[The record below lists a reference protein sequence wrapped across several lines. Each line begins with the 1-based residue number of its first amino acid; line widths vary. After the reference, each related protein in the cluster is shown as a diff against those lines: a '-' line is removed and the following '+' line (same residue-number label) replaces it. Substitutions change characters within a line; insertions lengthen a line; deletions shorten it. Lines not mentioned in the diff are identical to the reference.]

1 MNRNFVDFHIKYFK
15 RSGFVI
21 LVTSAF
27 IFSTSLIFQLY
38 ERKSNLSDQAQS
50 LAKSLRGPLLSGSDA
65 EVYEFC
71 RSISSGNMYDLV
83 EVKKS
88 DRTLCSFKK
97 SGFFV
102 HTIKSTYPVSFDPF
116 SANASQVAIAYV
128 TVGSEAQSV
137 ILSILLLPFLFLV
150 TIFTL
155 NRLNRSYRQSI
166 EKDLARPLG
175 NLSNIIKT
183 DPRNIRETKD
193 LISDQTF
200 SEISELINSYS
211 NLIGKLDETEKELIL
226 ISQQEALFKISR
238 QVAHDIR
245 SPISALKSSLPILSK
260 DPTTASEL
268 LKMSIDRIDSIA
280 NDLLDRSRSKLS
292 AVDLEQSVRRIVAE
306 KISDPDISSQIKFSI
321 DVQSDLPK
329 VYAERAMIERMVSNL
344 FNNSIE
350 AMSSKGE
357 INIKISRL
365 GSDEL
370 QLTITDSGPGTSDE
384 IITLLN
390 QSPTSLGKKAGNGI
404 GLIQAKTYIAS
415 VGGRILFSS
424 SLGHGFTV
432 EIIFP
437 VWNDPA

>member
-1 MNRNFVDFHIKYFK
+1 VKI
-15 RSGFVI
+15 GALLILI
-21 LVTSAF
+21 LVSGLLISVAMGLTSH
-27 IFSTSLIFQLY
+27 LI
-38 ERKSNLSDQAQS
+38 NL
-50 LAKSLRGPLLSGSDA
+50 KI
-65 EVYEFC
+65 
-71 RSISSGNMYDLV
+71 ISSGEKTYVTN
-83 EVKKS
+83 
-88 DRTLCSFKK
+88 RTLALSHVVEALRNEILNSNYRYVRNHLEAPRSEGFFSYFMLHDSSGNLLVHSGVEPPLRENLLKIQIPIYFNDGGEVFGRFSFFVDDAPIRDLSRSLFRATFQIVLIGTLIIFVIIVGLNFTYFIVAKDLLFFAK
-97 SGFFV
+97 SGLTKNTSRSRGV
-102 HTIKSTYPVSFDPF
+102 
-116 SANASQVAIAYV
+116 
-128 TVGSEAQSV
+128 
-137 ILSILLLPFLFLV
+137 LSFLFEPLYNATSRTIDEILV
-150 TIFTL
+150 SRNQLETL
-155 NRLNRSYRQSI
+155 
-166 EKDLARPLG
+166 
-175 NLSNIIKT
+175 
-183 DPRNIRETKD
+183 
-193 LISDQTF
+193 
-200 SEISELINSYS
+200 
-211 NLIGKLDETEKELIL
+211 
-226 ISQQEALFKISR
+226 SQQEALFKISR

-415 VGGRILFSS
+415 IGGRILFSS